1 MSITECSK
9 GTFYSKIFNNYDD
22 INYQNQKE
30 YISFEIITVNDIVN
44 FLKKENTIL
53 VSSNPNIKT
62 NEYIKKNKLENL
74 ISLTTNKIQSIIQIE
89 EKYKSLLNNIETT
102 SINPVYA
109 KSGQISSAIK
119 TLNKGE

>member
-1 MSITECSK
+1 M
-9 GTFYSKIFNNYDD
+9 
-22 INYQNQKE
+22 
-30 YISFEIITVNDIVN
+30 
-44 FLKKENTIL
+44 KKENTII

>member
-1 MSITECSK
+1 M
-9 GTFYSKIFNNYDD
+9 
-22 INYQNQKE
+22 
-30 YISFEIITVNDIVN
+30 
-44 FLKKENTIL
+44 
-53 VSSNPNIKT
+53 
-62 NEYIKKNKLENL
+62 NL
-74 ISLTTNKIQSIIQIE
+74 RAKIE

>member
-1 MSITECSK
+1 M
-9 GTFYSKIFNNYDD
+9 
-22 INYQNQKE
+22 
-30 YISFEIITVNDIVN
+30 N